1 MESDYCPI
9 CGALVGGEYSL
20 VAGAGLNPHQCD
32 PKKLAARDAAL
43 NKGDDARLQG
53 HSLQE
58 RLKDG
63 FEMLGDEQ

>member
-1 MESDYCPI
+1 MEGGYCPI
-9 CGALVGGEYSL
+9 CGVWVDGEYAL
-20 VAGAGLNPHQCD
+20 VAGLKSHQCD

-58 RLKDG
+58 RLRDG
-63 FEMLGDEQ
+63 FKMLDDDQ